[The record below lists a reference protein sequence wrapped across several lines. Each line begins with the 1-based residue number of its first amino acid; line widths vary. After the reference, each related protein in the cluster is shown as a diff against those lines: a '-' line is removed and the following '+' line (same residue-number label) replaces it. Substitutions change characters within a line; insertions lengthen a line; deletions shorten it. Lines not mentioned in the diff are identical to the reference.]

1 MLHRSLQH
9 LTLCQVFHRAEQ
21 NTKQF
26 CSKRWKKFAAKKQA
40 PPKSE
45 HAYDSICVCFFV
57 VNGVNVE
64 TAIPVR
70 TFNICQGQ
78 DVSERNLDAGEFQS
92 LLHYHRTISHQR
104 AMPMPTRLSKVSMI
118 QSCSMLR
125 GQFCQQLRVVGVAL
139 AEDQTGECVV
149 SILNFCIEIND
160 IRYTVIH

>member
-26 CSKRWKKFAAKKQA
+26 CSKRWKKFAPKKQA

-92 LLHYHRTISHQR
+92 LLLLPSHHIAPKGHANANKTQQGQYDSVCHAARSEDSSASSSEWLEWPWQR
-104 AMPMPTRLSKVSMI
+104 IRLANVS
-118 QSCSMLR
+118 
-125 GQFCQQLRVVGVAL
+125 
-139 AEDQTGECVV
+139 
-149 SILNFCIEIND
+149 
-160 IRYTVIH
+160 